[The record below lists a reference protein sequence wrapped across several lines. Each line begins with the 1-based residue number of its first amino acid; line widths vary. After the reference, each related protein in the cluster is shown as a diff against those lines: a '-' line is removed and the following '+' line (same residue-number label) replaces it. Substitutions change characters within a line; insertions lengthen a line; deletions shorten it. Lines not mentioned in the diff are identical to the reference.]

1 METKQY
7 RQPGRRKKRRK
18 VRRKRRPGLLIR
30 LRQLSWYNLF
40 LMAIIIAGFYLIGI
54 RLYRLWEIHEDMNQ
68 TLQQE
73 QTLRDENLRLRERRD
88 ELNDPDEIAKEAREQ
103 FGLAKPDE
111 IPYSRNRYILYF
123 DD

>member
-18 VRRKRRPGLLIR
+18 VPRKRRSGLFLR
-30 LRQLSWYNLF
+30 LRKMSWYNLC
-40 LMAIIIAGFYLIGI
+40 LIAIIIVGFYLIGV

-88 ELNDPDEIAKEAREQ
+88 KLNDPDEIAREAREQ

-111 IPYSRNRYILYF
+111 IPYKP
-123 DD
+123 

>member
-1 METKQY
+1 MFLRKGDWVETKQY

-111 IPYSRNRYILYF
+111 IPYKP
-123 DD
+123 

>member
-1 METKQY
+1 MGGNQAVSPAWASEEAPQGS
-7 RQPGRRKKRRK
+7 PEA
-18 VRRKRRPGLLIR
+18 P
-30 LRQLSWYNLF
+30 SWPAHPASAIELVQSF

-111 IPYSRNRYILYF
+111 IPYKP
-123 DD
+123 